1 MGIPV
6 HTKGYCCQYP
16 SDDENFFFNPILMVV
31 IKPPI
36 IQRPAG
42 TRTAQDVGM
51 LPTCCMSCVVLCEFI
66 ELCELLPVPSVC
78 LMVLIFSSTLFKSC
92 TLLLLYLVLT
102 DLMASPSATTF
113 PTRPDA
119 ACHMHFWWHIC
130 TLAVWAFWP
139 PSFQAPV
146 LLPATLFNS

>member
-1 MGIPV
+1 MMRI
-6 HTKGYCCQYP
+6 
-16 SDDENFFFNPILMVV
+16 FFFNRILMVV

-36 IQRPAG
+36 IIIQRPDG

-78 LMVLIFSSTLFKSC
+78 LMVLILSSTIFKSC

-113 PTRPDA
+113 PTLPDMMQA
-119 ACHMHFWWHIC
+119 IC
-130 TLAVWAFWP
+130 TFGDTSVLWQSGPFDP
-139 PSFQAPV
+139 PKPFLHFQYCQ
-146 LLPATLFNS
+146 SI